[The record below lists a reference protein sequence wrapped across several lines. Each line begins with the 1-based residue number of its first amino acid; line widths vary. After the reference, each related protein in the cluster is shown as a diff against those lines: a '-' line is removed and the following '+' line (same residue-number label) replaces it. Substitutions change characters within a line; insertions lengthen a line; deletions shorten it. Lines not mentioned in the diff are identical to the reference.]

1 MVHFTLFYFLLI
13 LSTSIAGY
21 LIAPLV
27 ISYFSILYYFVEY
40 MKTDN
45 IFQFK
50 PEILN
55 CLLIALFVFEF
66 DNIIYFLS
74 IFNHSLPILVS
85 IAIYICFI
93 TFLVSIVG
101 FFKFIPFFSKYN
113 LYICCISILLINI
126 FLICFEAKPII
137 DVYVHLK
144 EAVEYF
150 LTFKNPYSN
159 VYTQVYSPER
169 IKEFYYDDPIFLKH
183 VPYQSVTPV
192 CIAIYAI
199 GHILGDI
206 RIINA
211 IFFSLTPIFLKNIC
225 SNIFPT
231 FSDDVHKKM
240 ALVSLLFPAQLYL
253 IFFAWSEIIIGFFII
268 LFIYFFLNKQVVAS
282 YISLGI
288 LLSLKQYSVVYFIPF
303 LFIMNLKDWK
313 LYMVTGGIIIFPL
326 IFYALWNLSG
336 FIDSIVLYELKQ
348 PFRIDSIGIPALLV
362 RYLGVKVYSGILN
375 ILISL
380 LSFIM
385 SVYYS
390 FKKMPAL
397 DTEHKKMKFMLYV
410 ILFQFAN
417 FLMFSKQ
424 SFINHYYF
432 LAMIFY
438 LTMLFSINPVFDSG
452 RIFVN
457 YKMPM
462 RIDQ

>member
-1 MVHFTLFYFLLI
+1 MVHFSLFYFLLI
-13 LSTSIAGY
+13 LSTCIAGY
-21 LIAPLV
+21 LVAPLV
-27 ISYFSILYYFVEY
+27 ISYFAILYYFVEY
-40 MKTDN
+40 VKTDN
-45 IFQFK
+45 IIQFK

-55 CLLIALFVFEF
+55 CLIIALIVFEF

-74 IFNHSLPILVS
+74 IFNHPLPLLVS
-85 IAIYICFI
+85 MAIYISFI
-93 TFLVSIVG
+93 TFLVSIVS
-101 FFKFIPFFSKYN
+101 FFKFTPFFSKYN

-126 FLICFEAKPII
+126 FLIYFEPKPII

-150 LTFKNPYSN
+150 LKFENPYSN

-211 IFFSLTPIFLKNIC
+211 IFFSLSPIILKNIC
-225 SNIFPT
+225 SNIFPS
-231 FSDDVHKKM
+231 FSDDVHIKM

-253 IFFAWSEIIIGFFII
+253 IFFGWSEIIIVFFIL
-268 LFIYFFLNKQVVAS
+268 LFIYFYLNKQVLAS

-288 LLSLKQYSVVYFIPF
+288 LLSLKQYSVIYFIPF
-303 LFIMNLKDWK
+303 LFIMDLKDWK

-336 FIDSIVLYELKQ
+336 FIDSIILYELKQ
-348 PFRIDSIGIPALLV
+348 PFRIDSISISALLV
-362 RYLGVKVYSGILN
+362 RYLGIKVYSGIIN
-375 ILISL
+375 ILIML
-380 LSFIM
+380 LSFFI

-390 FKKMPAL
+390 LIKMPAL
-397 DTEHKKMKFMLYV
+397 DTEYKKMKFMLYI

-417 FLMFSKQ
+417 LLMFSKQ
-424 SFINHYYF
+424 SFINQYYF
-432 LAMIFY
+432 LTLIFY
-438 LTMLFSINPVFDSG
+438 LTMLFSISPVFGSG
-452 RIFVN
+452 KNFVN
-457 YKMPM
+457 NQRSM